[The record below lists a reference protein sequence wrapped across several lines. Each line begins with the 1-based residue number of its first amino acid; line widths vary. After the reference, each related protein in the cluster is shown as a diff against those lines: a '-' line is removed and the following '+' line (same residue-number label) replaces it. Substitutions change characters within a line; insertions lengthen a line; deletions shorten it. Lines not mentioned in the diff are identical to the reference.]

1 MCSERRPEP
10 SLPDVPEEARPLSA
24 SRRMKMLTLAGRVIL
39 ENGGET
45 YRAEDTVLRMA
56 QAMDLKEPEAFCVP
70 SGIFISFMD
79 ENGEPRTAVCRV
91 HARGVHLARVD
102 AVNQISRRLVAGQ
115 MGEGTLPDALAAAG
129 ELGRQEAFWHMPLA
143 SFLAAAAFAVMFG
156 GGPWDA
162 AVSGACA
169 CLTPLL
175 PRLLLRGRDSSM
187 ALLLLGSF
195 VSALVPLLFHRLTGL
210 GLPEAMIAGA
220 LMPLVPGLSMT
231 NAVQD
236 VLRGDMI
243 SGVAHGA
250 RAALS
255 AALIAGGALLGAY
268 VAGLAGG
275 ML

>member
-1 MCSERRPEP
+1 MCSDRMETPLPE
-10 SLPDVPEEARPLSA
+10 SGESRPLSA
-24 SRRMKMLTLAGRVIL
+24 PRRMKALTLAGRIIL

-56 QAMDLKEPEAFCVP
+56 QAMGLREPEAFCVP
-70 SGIFISFMD
+70 SGIFISFVD
-79 ENGEPRTAVCRV
+79 ENGDPRTAVCRV
-91 HARGVHLARVD
+91 RSRGIHLARVD
-102 AVNQISRRLVAGQ
+102 AVNQISRRLVSGQ
-115 MGEGTLPDALAAAG
+115 LGEGDLPDALADAAG
-129 ELGRQEAFWHMPLA
+129 LGGGDSFWHTSLA
-143 SFLAAAAFAVMFG
+143 SLMAAAAFSVMFG

-162 AVSGACA
+162 LASGLCA
-169 CLTPLL
+169 GLTPLL
-175 PRLLLRGRDSSM
+175 PRLLLKGKDSSM
-187 ALLLLGSF
+187 AYLLLGSF
-195 VSALVPLLFHRLTGL
+195 ASTFLPLWFHRLTGL

-255 AALIAGGALLGAY
+255 AALIAGGALLGTY
-268 VAGLAGG
+268 VTGLLGG
-275 ML
+275 VL